1 MIGCLD
7 KTSLSC
13 TLADTTASFVL
24 LMKEDQYPEKK
35 CKCKT
40 GKPSQLNQSL
50 THLDSGRVRNN
61 NLSGAHVN

>member
-24 LMKEDQYPEKK
+24 LMKEDQYQEKK

-40 GKPSQLNQSL
+40 GEPSQLKSESNAFRLGQGSK
-50 THLDSGRVRNN
+50 
-61 NLSGAHVN
+61 